1 MAASETEVVVV
12 GSGPGGATVA
22 RELARKGRQVTLV
35 EKGKWHKW
43 QVGRY
48 ASVGSMTKLFRSAQG
63 GLMARG
69 ITAGGSSLIFN
80 GNAYEPPSWLAS
92 ELGIDISREVEETRQ
107 ELNIRPLP
115 PDFYSR
121 WKGTLRL
128 VEAASALDI
137 ALLPQPKFI
146 DADKCDAEC
155 DDCMLGCRRG
165 AKWSARE
172 FIEQAQQDGASLMIA
187 SEVDRVIVEGGQAR
201 GVEIHGPEGKA
212 EIRAEKVVLSAGGV
226 GTPQILMRSGVQ
238 AGESFF
244 IDPMNVVMGV
254 GDEPGTHREMTFAF
268 ASQEFVEPD
277 GFLIGT
283 VGSLT
288 VLGAQLVGKDRFRA
302 ILQAGNLKRALGLF
316 TKIGDAAAGR
326 INPDGTIEKPYLPE
340 DEEKFRKGT
349 EACKN
354 ILIKAGVKPDS
365 VCVAENI
372 GGHPGGTAAIGAVV
386 DRDLRAQAAENL
398 FVCDASV
405 FPRSPG
411 RPPTLTIIGLAK
423 RLAASL

>member
-1 MAASETEVVVV
+1 MAVVETDVVVV

-22 RELARKGRQVTLV
+22 RELSRKGRQVVLV
-35 EKGKWHKW
+35 EKGKWHRW
-43 QVGRY
+43 QVGRF

-63 GLMARG
+63 GLMARA

-80 GNAYEPPSWLAS
+80 GNAYQPPSWLES
-92 ELGIDISREVEETRQ
+92 ELGIDISREVEQTRQ
-107 ELNIRPLP
+107 ELNVRPLP
-115 PDFYSR
+115 PEFYAR

-128 VEAASALDI
+128 VEAAAELDI
-137 ALLPQPKFI
+137 ALLPQQKFI
-146 DADKCDAEC
+146 DAEKCDPEC

-165 AKWSARE
+165 AKWTARE
-172 FIEQAQQDGASLMIA
+172 YIKQAQEAGATLLVGSD
-187 SEVDRVIVEGGQAR
+187 VGRVIIEEGRAR
-201 GVEIHGPEGKA
+201 GVELRGPDGA
-212 EIRAEKVVLSAGGV
+212 GEIRAEKVVLSAGGI
-226 GTPQILMRSGVQ
+226 GTPQILQRSGIE

-244 IDPMNVVMGV
+244 IDPMNVVMGM
-254 GDEPGTHREMTFAF
+254 GSETGTHREMTFAF

-277 GFLIGT
+277 GYLVGT

-302 ILQAGNLKRALGLF
+302 LLRAPNLKRALGVF
-316 TKIGDAAAGR
+316 TKIGDASAGR
-326 INPDGTIEKPYLPE
+326 INPDGSIEKPYLPE

-354 ILIKAGVKPDS
+354 ILIKAGARPDS
-365 VCVAENI
+365 ICVAENI
-372 GGHPGGTAAIGAVV
+372 GGHPGGTAAIGTVV
-386 DRDLRAQAAENL
+386 DRDLRALAVENL